1 MAASETQAGD
11 FGESLLSRRIRQ
23 RTDFPP
29 MTAEI
34 TKETTEETTGTQHFV
49 DKPHWFFTP
58 RTSFAPVCRL
68 FLRCVDVMHGSIGA
82 W

>member
-1 MAASETQAGD
+1 MAASVTQAD
-11 FGESLLSRRIRQ
+11 EFGESLLSIRLHQ

-34 TKETTEETTGTQHFV
+34 TKETTGTQHFV

-68 FLRCVDVMHGSIGA
+68 LLRRVDVMHGSIGSC
-82 W
+82 